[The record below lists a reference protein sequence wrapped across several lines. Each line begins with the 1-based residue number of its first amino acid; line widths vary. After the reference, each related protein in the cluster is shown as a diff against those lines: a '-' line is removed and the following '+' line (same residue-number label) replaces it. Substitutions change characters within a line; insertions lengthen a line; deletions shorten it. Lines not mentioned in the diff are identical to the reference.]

1 MSADSFNQVST
12 KVVTNLIAGTIV
24 KQYQWIEVVDEN
36 HVSQCR
42 NEIGPSA
49 RLEGR
54 VYSIEIANSFLRVF
68 RYRNY
73 VPLMTRDKSL
83 IKTNDGAVMVVPDG
97 EAIYVLEF
105 YDPTDFSSRIRLNP
119 TNSISDLYDTIVKN
133 VFSVDDFLKDLE
145 EDKNDK

>member
-1 MSADSFNQVST
+1 
-12 KVVTNLIAGTIV
+12 
-24 KQYQWIEVVDEN
+24 
-36 HVSQCR
+36 
-42 NEIGPSA
+42 
-49 RLEGR
+49 
-54 VYSIEIANSFLRVF
+54 
-68 RYRNY
+68 
-73 VPLMTRDKSL
+73 
-83 IKTNDGAVMVVPDG
+83 MVVPDG